1 MTQIPIIMKKTL
13 LLVFSLMCSNLFAQD
28 LFVLERTLEGIYY
41 FNNGSSD
48 PSSYSS
54 LSTFTIPTNVFYNST
69 VEGNSIV
76 CKTYDT
82 NYNLTTET
90 YTFNIPSGYTIMGCY
105 QINIANA
112 YESEIFLIYMTNTEK
127 YSKEGYYKAIAYN
140 GYGEKI
146 SELGSASRL
155 LYIYP
160 TLYKINGQYKLIVHR
175 YNLSAEYTDI
185 YALNSKGGWNS
196 TNKVKDDNMVSQ
208 IFDIRGN
215 LIYQAPEEQL
225 KQISLQQG
233 IYIQKDENGNTKK
246 FIVK

>member
-1 MTQIPIIMKKTL
+1 MKKTL

-28 LFVLERTLEGIYY
+28 LFVLERTLEGIYS
-41 FNNGSSD
+41 FNSSFE
-48 PSSYSS
+48 PGSYSS
-54 LSTFTIPTNVFYNST
+54 LNRFTIPTNVFYNST

-90 YTFNIPSGYTIMGCY
+90 YTFNIPSGYTIVGCY
-105 QINIANA
+105 QINIANT
-112 YESEIFLIYMTNTEK
+112 YESEIFLISMRNTEK
-127 YSKEGYYKAIAYN
+127 YGKEGYYKAIAYN
-140 GYGEKI
+140 GHGEKI
-146 SELGSASRL
+146 SELCSASSSL
-155 LYIYP
+155 FISP
-160 TLYKINGQYKLIVHR
+160 TLFKINGQYKLIVHR

-196 TNKVKDDNMVSQ
+196 TNKVKDDSMVSQ

-215 LIYQAPEEQL
+215 LIYQASEEQL

>member
-28 LFVLERTLEGIYY
+28 LFVLERTLEGKYY
-41 FNNGSSD
+41 FNCSYETG
-48 PSSYSS
+48 SYSS
-54 LSTFTIPTNVFYNST
+54 LNTFTIPTNVFYDST

-82 NYNLTTET
+82 NYNLTTKT
-90 YTFNIPSGYTIMGCY
+90 YTFNIPSGYTIVGCY
-105 QINIANA
+105 QINIANT
-112 YESEIFLIYMTNTEK
+112 YESEIFLISMINTEK
-127 YSKEGYYKAIAYN
+127 YNKEGYYKAIAYN

-146 SELGSASRL
+146 SELGSASL
-155 LYIYP
+155 SLYIDR
-160 TLYKINGQYKLIVHR
+160 TLYKINGQYKLIVQRH
-175 YNLSAEYTDI
+175 NLSAEYTDI
-185 YALNSKGGWNS
+185 YVLNSKGGWNS
-196 TNKVKDDNMVSQ
+196 TNKVKDDSMVSQ

-215 LIYQAPEEQL
+215 LIYQASEEQL

>member
-1 MTQIPIIMKKTL
+1 MKKTL

-28 LFVLERTLEGIYY
+28 LFVLERTLEGIYS
-41 FNNGSSD
+41 FNSSSFE
-48 PSSYSS
+48 PGSYSS
-54 LSTFTIPTNVFYNST
+54 LSTPFTIPTNVFYNST

-90 YTFNIPSGYTIMGCY
+90 YTFNIPSGYTIVGCY
-105 QINIANA
+105 QINIANT
-112 YESEIFLIYMTNTEK
+112 YESEIFLISMRNTEK
-127 YSKEGYYKAIAYN
+127 YGKEGYYKAIAYN
-140 GYGEKI
+140 GHGEKI
-146 SELGSASRL
+146 SELCSASSSL
-155 LYIYP
+155 FISP
-160 TLYKINGQYKLIVHR
+160 TLFKINGQYKLIVHR

-196 TNKVKDDNMVSQ
+196 TNKVKDDSMVSQ

-215 LIYQAPEEQL
+215 LIYQASEEQL

>member
-28 LFVLERTLEGIYY
+28 LFVLERTLEGSYS
-41 FNNGSSD
+41 FN
-48 PSSYSS
+48 SSYETGSYS
-54 LSTFTIPTNVFYNST
+54 FLSTFTIPTNVFYNST

-105 QINIANA
+105 QINIANT
-112 YESEIFLIYMTNTEK
+112 YESEIFLIYMANTEK
-127 YSKEGYYKAIAYN
+127 YNKEGYYKAIAYN

-146 SELGSASRL
+146 SELGSAS
-155 LYIYP
+155 YYVSIYP
-160 TLYKINGQYKLIVHR
+160 YLYKINGQYKLIVYRH
-175 YNLSAEYTDI
+175 NLSAEYTDI

-196 TNKVKDDNMVSQ
+196 TNKVKDDSMVSQ

>member
-28 LFVLERTLEGIYY
+28 LFVLERTLEGIYN
-41 FNNGSSD
+41 FNGSSD
-48 PSSYSS
+48 PGSYSS

-127 YSKEGYYKAIAYN
+127 LGKEGYYKAIAYN

-146 SELGSASRL
+146 SELGSASSSL
-155 LYIYP
+155 FIYP
-160 TLYKINGQYKLIVHR
+160 CLYKINGQYKLIVQR
-175 YNLSAEYTDI
+175 RNLSAEYTDI
-185 YALNSKGGWNS
+185 YVLNSKGGWNS
-196 TNKVKDDNMVSQ
+196 TNKVKDDSMVSQ

-215 LIYQAPEEQL
+215 LIYQASEEQL

>member
-28 LFVLERTLEGIYY
+28 LFVLERTLEGIYS
-41 FNNGSSD
+41 FNSSFE
-48 PSSYSS
+48 PGSYSS
-54 LSTFTIPTNVFYNST
+54 LNRFTIPTNVFYNST

-90 YTFNIPSGYTIMGCY
+90 YTFNIPSGYTIVECY
-105 QINIANA
+105 QINIANT
-112 YESEIFLIYMTNTEK
+112 YESEIFLIDMINTEK
-127 YSKEGYYKAIAYN
+127 YGKEGYNKAIAYN
-140 GYGEKI
+140 GHGEKI
-146 SELGSASRL
+146 SELGSASRAMG
-155 LYIYP
+155 IYP
-160 TLYKINGQYKLIVHR
+160 YLYKINGQYKLIIHR

-196 TNKVKDDNMVSQ
+196 TNKIKDDSMVSQ

-215 LIYQAPEEQL
+215 LIYQASEEQL